1 LAHSEHVVVSV
12 ITAIVTIIG
21 VAFIFCQ
28 RFSTISFTR
37 RQTSMIEGPGELD
50 VNDVGGFTIA
60 KSYTLNAKKVMAY
73 AASINDTNEAY
84 FDDTRTAGLSVH
96 PAISFALQ
104 WNTRFRPDLPANP
117 RAAPFGVHAETDLR
131 IFKPFEQDQTVT
143 VQGQLIARKKI
154 PPGVLSVD
162 RFRMTDSRGELIAE
176 LDYNGITRGATL
188 NGLDREVESS
198 PLAPSMSGLPVE
210 PIWAESIY
218 IPRHAGQQYT
228 ECADIYNPIHTE
240 RSIALAAG
248 LPDIILHGSATKAHA
263 LTTVVNRCFDG
274 DPRRITRLCGQLRAM
289 VLMDTS
295 IQVRCFGIK
304 VAADEIQ
311 VFYQVLNESGDPA
324 IANGV
329 ICGTSA

>member
-1 LAHSEHVVVSV
+1 
-12 ITAIVTIIG
+12 
-21 VAFIFCQ
+21 
-28 RFSTISFTR
+28 
-37 RQTSMIEGPGELD
+37 MIEGPGDLD

-60 KSYTLNAKKVMAY
+60 KSYTLDAKKVMAY
-73 AASINDTNEAY
+73 AASINDTNEVY
-84 FDDTRTAGLSVH
+84 FDDIRAGGLSVH

-104 WNTRFRPDLPANP
+104 WNTRFRPDLAPNP

-131 IFKPFEQDQTVT
+131 ICKPFEQNQTVT
-143 VQGQLIARKKI
+143 VQGQLIARRKI

-188 NGLDREVESS
+188 NGLDREVVPS
-198 PLAPSMSGLPVE
+198 PLAPSMSGLSVD
-210 PIWAESIY
+210 PIWAERIY

-240 RSIALAAG
+240 RSVALAAG

-263 LTTVVNRCFDG
+263 LTTVINRCFDG
-274 DPRRITRLCGQLRAM
+274 DPSRITRLCGQLRAM

-295 IQVRCFGIK
+295 IHVQCFGFK
-304 VAADEIQ
+304 VVKDETQ
-311 VFYQVLNESGDPA
+311 VFYRVLNESGDSA

-329 ICGTSA
+329 VCGKAA